1 MAIFNSYV
9 KLPGGKQIPKCASLQ
24 LISSLDNTHAALTN
38 AVAKP
43 MPWTSNFGIKPIS
56 GKSLGMVNGQPL
68 VGSSILKHT
77 ISHIHI
83 PIIMRPYKFPS

>member
-1 MAIFNSYV
+1 MLNYQGVSKY
-9 KLPGGKQIPKCASLQ
+9 QSASMQ
-24 LISSLDNTHAALTN
+24 LISSLDNTHAASTN

-56 GKSLGMVNGQPL
+56 GESLGMVSGQPL

-83 PIIMRPYKFPS
+83 PIITRPYKFPS